1 MTQPRKAPGRG
12 SGDDGSPAGALKD
25 AVTKGVTVPF
35 DRLQE
40 ALDDAVRRG
49 RIQRRDAEE
58 LASRLLAGV
67 GGGVQDL
74 VDTAKARVT
83 RGLGGLPI
91 PEYETL
97 TAAQV
102 TQKLEDLTDPQLR
115 VVRDHEVHHAN
126 RVSVLRAIDK
136 RLG

>member
-12 SGDDGSPAGALKD
+12 SGDEGSPAGALKD

-58 LASRLLAGV
+58 LASRLLSGV
-67 GGGVQDL
+67 GGRPFGPLNVRFWGQSG
-74 VDTAKARVT
+74 TGT
-83 RGLGGLPI
+83 RS
-91 PEYETL
+91 
-97 TAAQV
+97 
-102 TQKLEDLTDPQLR
+102 R
-115 VVRDHEVHHAN
+115 
-126 RVSVLRAIDK
+126 
-136 RLG
+136 

>member
-1 MTQPRKAPGRG
+1 MTQPRNAPV
-12 SGDDGSPAGALKD
+12 SGGEDDGSPVGTLKD
-25 AVTKGVTVPF
+25 AVTKGVAVPF

-58 LASRLLAGV
+58 LAARLLSGV

-74 VDTAKARVT
+74 VGSARARVT
-83 RGLGGLPI
+83 RGLAI
-91 PEYETL
+91 AEYENL

-102 TQKLEDLTDPQLR
+102 IQQLDGLSDAQLR
-115 VVRDHEVHHAN
+115 AVRAHEVQHAN

>member
-1 MTQPRKAPGRG
+1 MTQPRKAPVRG
-12 SGDDGSPAGALKD
+12 SGDDGSPASALKD

-58 LASRLLAGV
+58 LASRLLSGV

-74 VDTAKARVT
+74 VGSARARVT
-83 RGLGGLPI
+83 RGLAI
-91 PEYETL
+91 TDYENL

-102 TQKLEDLTDPQLR
+102 TQQLDGLSDTQLR
-115 VVRDHEVHHAN
+115 AVRAHEVHHAN